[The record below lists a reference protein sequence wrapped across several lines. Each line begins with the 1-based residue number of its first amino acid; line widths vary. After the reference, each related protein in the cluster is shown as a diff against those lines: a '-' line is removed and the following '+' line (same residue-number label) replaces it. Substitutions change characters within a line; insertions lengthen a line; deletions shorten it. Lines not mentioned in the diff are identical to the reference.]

1 MEQSRWLI
9 RCNHSDE
16 IRMLGR
22 KGEGVRVRRGRPLT
36 GRDDDTKEAEGAK
49 RRRKGRRQV
58 SPAKGWAG

>member
-22 KGEGVRVRRGRPLT
+22 EGEGARVRRGSCLLVGTMTPKRQQEPNSR
-36 GRDDDTKEAEGAK
+36 GKGKRQVNPAEG
-49 RRRKGRRQV
+49 
-58 SPAKGWAG
+58 